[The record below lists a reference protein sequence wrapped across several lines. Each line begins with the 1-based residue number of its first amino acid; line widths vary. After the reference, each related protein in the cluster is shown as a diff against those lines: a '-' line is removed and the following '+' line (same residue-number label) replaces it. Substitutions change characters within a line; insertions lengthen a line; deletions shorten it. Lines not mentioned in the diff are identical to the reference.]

1 MPPAPAPESTN
12 PQVSR
17 LQAFLGG
24 QQAPQPPPPRPPTG
38 TGPPQVCFTQNWKA
52 KKSHSQSQ
60 MRNVPPASATSKPE
74 LERTSLYLRPASTY
88 KKRVRPQNKNPGW
101 PGKESL
107 YWLLNVPQTI
117 LSCVNTPLHPKTGN
131 DHAREAF
138 FLKRVSKVSTFGTFA
153 IENLSLLSC
162 YGLEI
167 NRMQNSIEF

>member
-38 TGPPQVCFTQNWKA
+38 TGPPQVDSCALHKIQRQKFPFP
-52 KKSHSQSQ
+52 KSDEK
-60 MRNVPPASATSKPE
+60 RLPPASATSKPE

-101 PGKESL
+101 PGKGSL
-107 YWLLNVPQTI
+107 SGLLNVPQTI
-117 LSCVNTPLHPKTGN
+117 LSCVNTTLHPKTGN
-131 DHAREAF
+131 DHTREAF
-138 FLKRVSKVSTFGTFA
+138 FETGFQ
-153 IENLSLLSC
+153 IEHFWNFC
-162 YGLEI
+162 YSHV
-167 NRMQNSIEF
+167 MA